1 MGIVPLLVW
10 VLFCIIT
17 ATYLFNT
24 SLWVGVGLYGFY
36 ESRSDTNDLVWE
48 SDEVQARIVTIGDA
62 PDVVQKTVDSVSTYI
77 DDVHVVSEQQIDID
91 GATIHIVPDEFDTSD
106 AIRKGRAMEWARQH
120 VSCEREYVLYLDEDT
135 LLPEFDGLPDEDIV
149 QLQERPRRSDSLL
162 AWLADV
168 WRTGTQYEPR
178 GFTIL
183 PYPFFLWGG
192 AFAVRAEVEKDVGWE
207 YTTICEDTLFL
218 FRSLRS
224 DYTYGTIDAIG
235 RNQSPPSF
243 REIVSQR
250 RRWASGT
257 ITAIRYLGFPDG
269 LLLLARYVAWIV
281 NSAGLAIALTFLLL
295 GLPLTMLVGMMLVL
309 VTAGI
314 LIRAVVS
321 SLMYDRSLM
330 TLISLLVLFPVVVV
344 YDGVG
349 VIYGLIRP
357 ARDFSVTEK
366 VSDNRKD

>member
-1 MGIVPLLVW
+1 MVGVEILIW
-10 VLFCIIT
+10 SLFCIIT

-24 SLWVGVGLYGFY
+24 SLWAGVGLYGFY
-36 ESRSDTNDLVWE
+36 QSRSGENDLVWE
-48 SDEVQARIVTIGDA
+48 SDEVQARIVTIGDT
-62 PDVVQKTVDSVSTYI
+62 PDVVQKTVDSVLTHI
-77 DDVHVVSEQQIDID
+77 DDVRVVSEKQIEID
-91 GATIHIVPDEFDTSD
+91 RATVHVVPDEFDTSD
-106 AIRKGRAMEWARQH
+106 AIRKGRALEWARQY
-120 VSCEREYVLYLDEDT
+120 VPCDREYVLYLDEDT
-135 LLPEFDGLPDEDIV
+135 CLPEFDGLPDEDIV

-162 AWLADV
+162 SWLADV

-178 GFTIL
+178 GFTVL

-192 AFAVRAEVEKDVGWE
+192 AFAVRTAVEKDVGWE

-269 LLLLARYVAWIV
+269 LLLLARYVSWIV
-281 NSAGLAIALTFLLL
+281 NSAGLAIACMFLFL
-295 GLPLTMLVGMMLVL
+295 GLPRTVLVSMLLVL
-309 VTAGI
+309 VIAGI

-321 SLMYDRSLM
+321 SLMYDRSLR
-330 TLISLLVLFPVVVV
+330 TLILLLVLFPVVVL

-349 VIYGLIRP
+349 VVYGLIRP
-357 ARDFSVTEK
+357 VSDFSVTEK
-366 VSDNRKD
+366 VSNDDKA